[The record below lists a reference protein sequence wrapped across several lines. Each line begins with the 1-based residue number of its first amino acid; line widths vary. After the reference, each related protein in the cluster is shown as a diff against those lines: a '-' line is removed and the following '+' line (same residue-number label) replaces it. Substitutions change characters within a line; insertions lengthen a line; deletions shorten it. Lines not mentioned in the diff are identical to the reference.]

1 MKKHNLVLVPGL
13 MCDHSVWD
21 PMLEGLRSEACCQI
35 IDHGQARS
43 LVVMAQQLLALAPPR
58 FALAGHSMGGRVA
71 LEVMRLAPERVS
83 HLALMDT
90 GYLPKAPGAAGDA
103 EVAKR
108 MALKDIAQRDGVRAM
123 ALQWVQGM
131 VAPHR
136 LADAALVERV
146 VAMMERKSAD
156 VFAHQINALIERPDG
171 TEVLRQLRVPTLV
184 LCGAEDSWSNPA
196 QHEEISQ
203 WIPARPAVVS
213 VPEAGHMVTMER
225 PEPVVQAFKD
235 WLAMP

>member
-13 MCDHSVWD
+13 MCDHSAWD
-21 PMLEGLRSEACCQI
+21 PMLEGLRSVACCQI

-90 GYLPKAPGAAGDA
+90 GYLPMAPGAAGEA

-131 VAPHR
+131 VA
-136 LADAALVERV
+136 
-146 VAMMERKSAD
+146 MMERKSAE
-156 VFAHQINALIERPDG
+156 VFAHQIKALIERPDG
-171 TEVLRQLRVPTLV
+171 TDVLRQLRIPSLV
-184 LCGAEDSWSNPA
+184 LCGALDSWSNPA

-213 VPEAGHMVTMER
+213 VADAGHMVTMER

-235 WLAMP
+235 WLNMP

>member
-1 MKKHNLVLVPGL
+1 
-13 MCDHSVWD
+13 
-21 PMLEGLRSEACCQI
+21 
-35 IDHGQARS
+35 
-43 LVVMAQQLLALAPPR
+43 MAQQLLALAPPR

-71 LEVMRLAPERVS
+71 LEVMRLAPERVT

-90 GYLPKAPGAAGDA
+90 GYLPKVPGAVGEA

-108 MALKDIAQRDGVRAM
+108 MALVAIAQSQGVRAM

-131 VAPHR
+131 VAPQR
-136 LADAALVERV
+136 LTDVALVERV
-146 VAMMERKSAD
+146 VAMMERKSAE

-171 TEVLRQLRVPTLV
+171 TDVLRQLRIPSLV
-184 LCGAEDSWSNPA
+184 LCGALDSWSNPA
-196 QHEEISQ
+196 QHAEIAQ

-213 VPEAGHMVTMER
+213 VADAGHMVTMER

-235 WLAMP
+235 WLSMP